1 MLNKTKCLLAI
12 IMFFGLMSCQKE
24 LNEITT
30 ISTGIIPD
38 LNTRVNASVTG
49 FVTDENN
56 LPVSG
61 ASATFGTSTTST
73 DQYGYFR
80 FNNQSVVKTAAVIT
94 VKFNGYFNGI
104 KTIIAEP
111 NRASFVRIKLIPKGN
126 SGNFNG
132 ASGGTITLN
141 NGLSIRFPANSI
153 INPLSSNSAPYTGQ
167 VNVSASWINPTATDL
182 ALIMPGDL
190 RGIDANGAMKVL
202 QTFGMAAV
210 ELFSPSGDKLQIAP
224 DSKATISFPLPAA
237 MSSTAPSTIPL
248 WHFDEEDGL
257 WKEEGFATKNGNTY
271 VGEVS
276 HFSFWNCDVPSNFVQ
291 FNCTVL
297 NASGAPIPFTWVKI
311 SEVSNP
317 FNLGFGLTDSAGYVS
332 GYVPNN
338 RQLKL
343 EIFTDLNCGNAVYSQ
358 TFITTTTNQ
367 SLGLVTIP
375 STSLLMANVTGSV
388 TNCINGP
395 VSNGYIMMI
404 KNGTYF
410 RYNMDA
416 NGNYAFSAPLCN
428 GPENVTFIGE
438 DITSGQQSSPL
449 AYTINNG
456 NNNVSVLQ
464 ACGTT
469 TQQFFNY
476 TINGTSYNIGVNPQ
490 PIDTFNMNLNPQ
502 SNPSRIEIYAQR
514 IRQFN
519 GVSYNPLNI
528 AIGFNQAGTAAGSVQ
543 NMTWF
548 YSGEI
553 NDSTYLSAPIPVNI
567 TEYGAVGQFISGNF
581 TGNINGV
588 LPVSIYNVTGS
599 FRVRRNQ

>member
-24 LNEITT
+24 MNEITT
-30 ISTGIIPD
+30 ISTGVIPD
-38 LNTRVNASVTG
+38 LTTRVNASVTG

-61 ASATFGTSTTST
+61 ASVTFGTSTTST
-73 DQYGYFR
+73 DEYGYFR

-111 NRASFVRIKLIPKGN
+111 NRAAFVRIKMIPKAN

-141 NGLSIRFPANSI
+141 NGLSIRFPANAI
-153 INPLSSNSAPYTGQ
+153 INPLSSNNTPYTGQ

-224 DSKATISFPLPAA
+224 GSKATISFPLPAA
-237 MSSTAPSTIPL
+237 MSSTAPTTIPL
-248 WHFDEEDGL
+248 WHFDEEAGL

-297 NASGAPIPFTWVKI
+297 DASGAPIPFAWVKV
-311 SEVSNP
+311 SVVSNP
-317 FNLGFGLTDSAGYVS
+317 YNCGFGFTDSTGYVS

-338 RQLKL
+338 SQLNL
-343 EIFTDLNCGNAVYSQ
+343 EIFTDVNCGTPVYSQ
-358 TFITTTTNQ
+358 TFNTTNITI
-367 SLGLVTIP
+367 SLGSINIP
-375 STSLLMANVTGSV
+375 PTTLSVANVSGSV
-388 TNCINGP
+388 TDCSSSP
-395 VSNGYIMMI
+395 VSNGYLLML
-404 KNGTYF
+404 KNGSYY
-410 RYNMDA
+410 RYNLNA
-416 NGNYAFSAPLCN
+416 NGAYAFSVVLCN
-428 GPENVTFIGE
+428 GPENVSFIGE
-438 DITSGQQSSPL
+438 DVTSGQQSTPV
-449 AYTINNG
+449 AFTINNG
-456 NNNVSVLQ
+456 INNVPGIQ

-476 TINGTSYNIGVNPQ
+476 TINGASYTITAPTDTIFSFPNPQ
-490 PIDTFNMNLNPQ
+490 TNP
-502 SNPSRIEIYAQR
+502 PRIEVHAQR
-514 IRQFN
+514 RTPS
-519 GVSYNPLNI
+519 VPPTYNNI
-528 AIGFNQAGTAAGSVQ
+528 SIGFTSNGIATGSTQ
-543 NMTWF
+543 NMTLF
-548 YSGEI
+548 YTSNI
-553 NDSTYLSAPIPVNI
+553 SDSTNITSPIPLNI
-567 TEYGAVGQFISGNF
+567 TEYGNIGQFISGNF
-581 TGNINGV
+581 TGAVTGGLPTSTVYNI
-588 LPVSIYNVTGS
+588 TGS
-599 FRVRRNQ
+599 FRVRRTQ

>member
-24 LNEITT
+24 MNEITT

-38 LNTRVNASVTG
+38 LTTRVNASVTG

-61 ASATFGTSTTST
+61 ASVTFGTSTTST
-73 DQYGYFR
+73 DEYGYFR

-111 NRASFVRIKLIPKGN
+111 NRAAFVRIKMIPKAN

-153 INPLSSNSAPYTGQ
+153 INPLSSNNTPSTGQ

-210 ELFSPSGDKLQIAP
+210 ELFTPSGDKLQIAP
-224 DSKATISFPLPAA
+224 GSKATISFPLPAA
-237 MSSTAPSTIPL
+237 MSSTAPTTIPL
-248 WHFDEEDGL
+248 WHFDEEAGL

-297 NASGAPIPFTWVKI
+297 DASGAPIPFAWVKV
-311 SEVSNP
+311 SVVSNP
-317 FNLGFGLTDSAGYVS
+317 YNCGFGFTDSTGYVS

-338 RQLKL
+338 SQLNL
-343 EIFTDLNCGNAVYSQ
+343 EVFTDQTCGTPVYSQ
-358 TFITTTTNQ
+358 TFNTTNITV
-367 SLGLVTIP
+367 SLGSINIP
-375 STSLLMANVTGSV
+375 PTTLSVANVSGSV
-388 TNCINGP
+388 TDCSSSP
-395 VSNGYIMMI
+395 VSNGYLLML
-404 KNGTYF
+404 KNGSYY
-410 RYNMDA
+410 RYNLNA
-416 NGNYAFSAPLCN
+416 NGAYAFSVVLCN
-428 GPENVTFIGE
+428 GPENVSFIGE
-438 DITSGQQSSPL
+438 DVTSGQQSTPV
-449 AYTINNG
+449 AFTINNG
-456 NNNVSVLQ
+456 INNVPGIQ

-476 TINGTSYNIGVNPQ
+476 TINGASYTITAPTDTIFSFPNPQ
-490 PIDTFNMNLNPQ
+490 TNP
-502 SNPSRIEIYAQR
+502 PRIEVHAQR
-514 IRQFN
+514 STPS
-519 GVSYNPLNI
+519 VPPTYDNI
-528 AIGFNQAGTAAGSVQ
+528 SIGFTSNGIAAGSTQ
-543 NMTWF
+543 NMTLF
-548 YSGEI
+548 YTRNIS
-553 NDSTYLSAPIPVNI
+553 DSTNITSPIPVNI
-567 TEYGAVGQFISGNF
+567 TEYGNIGQFISGNF
-581 TGNINGV
+581 TGAVTGGLPTSTVYNI
-588 LPVSIYNVTGS
+588 TGS
-599 FRVRRNQ
+599 FRVRRTQ

>member
-24 LNEITT
+24 MNEITT
-30 ISTGIIPD
+30 ISTGVIPD
-38 LNTRVNASVTG
+38 LTTRVNASVTG

-61 ASATFGTSTTST
+61 ASVTFGTSTTST
-73 DQYGYFR
+73 DEYGYFR

-111 NRASFVRIKLIPKGN
+111 NRAAFVRIKMIPKAN

-141 NGLSIRFPANSI
+141 NGLSIRFPANAI
-153 INPLSSNSAPYTGQ
+153 INPLSSNNTPYTGQ

-224 DSKATISFPLPAA
+224 GSKATISFPLPAA
-237 MSSTAPSTIPL
+237 MSSTAPTTIPL
-248 WHFDEEDGL
+248 WHFDEEAGL

-297 NASGAPIPFTWVKI
+297 DASGAPIPFAWVKV
-311 SEVSNP
+311 SVVSNP
-317 FNLGFGLTDSAGYVS
+317 YNCGFGFTDSTGYVS

-338 RQLKL
+338 SQLNL
-343 EIFTDLNCGNAVYSQ
+343 EVFTDVNCGTPVYSQ
-358 TFITTTTNQ
+358 TFNTTNITV
-367 SLGLVTIP
+367 SLGSINIP
-375 STSLLMANVTGSV
+375 PTTLSVANVSGSV
-388 TNCINGP
+388 TDCSSSP
-395 VSNGYIMMI
+395 VSNGYLLML
-404 KNGTYF
+404 KNGSYYRYNLNANGTY
-410 RYNMDA
+410 
-416 NGNYAFSAPLCN
+416 AFSVVLCN
-428 GPENVTFIGE
+428 GPENVSFIGE
-438 DITSGQQSSPL
+438 DVTSGQQSTPVVF
-449 AYTINNG
+449 TINNG
-456 NNNVSVLQ
+456 INNVPGIQ

-476 TINGTSYNIGVNPQ
+476 TINGASYTITTPADTIFSFPNPQ
-490 PIDTFNMNLNPQ
+490 TNP
-502 SNPSRIEIYAQR
+502 PRIEVHAQR
-514 IRQFN
+514 RTPS
-519 GVSYNPLNI
+519 VPPTYDNI
-528 AIGFNQAGTAAGSVQ
+528 SIGFTSNGIAAGSTQ
-543 NMTWF
+543 NMTLF
-548 YSGEI
+548 YTSNI
-553 NDSTYLSAPIPVNI
+553 SDSTNITSPIPLNI
-567 TEYGAVGQFISGNF
+567 TEYGNIGQFISGNF
-581 TGNINGV
+581 TGAVTGGLPTSTVYNI
-588 LPVSIYNVTGS
+588 TGS
-599 FRVRRNQ
+599 FRVRRTQ

>member
-24 LNEITT
+24 MNEITT

-38 LNTRVNASVTG
+38 LTTRVNASVTG

-61 ASATFGTSTTST
+61 ASVTFGTSTAST
-73 DQYGYFR
+73 DEYGYFR

-111 NRASFVRIKLIPKGN
+111 NRAAFVRIKMIPKAN

-153 INPLSSNSAPYTGQ
+153 INPLSSNNTPYTGQ

-210 ELFSPSGDKLQIAP
+210 ELYSPSGDKLQIAP
-224 DSKATISFPLPAA
+224 GSKATISFPLPAA

-248 WHFDEEDGL
+248 WHFEEEAGL

-297 NASGAPIPFTWVKI
+297 DASGAPIPFAWVKV
-311 SEVSNP
+311 SVVSNP
-317 FNLGFGLTDSAGYVS
+317 YNCGFGFTDSTGYVS

-338 RQLKL
+338 SQLNL
-343 EIFTDLNCGNAVYSQ
+343 EVFTDVNCGTPVYSQ
-358 TFITTTTNQ
+358 TFNTTNITI
-367 SLGLVTIP
+367 SLGSINIP
-375 STSLLMANVTGSV
+375 PTTLSVANVSGSV
-388 TNCINGP
+388 TDCSSSP
-395 VSNGYIMMI
+395 VTNGYLLML
-404 KNGTYF
+404 KNGSYY
-410 RYNMDA
+410 RYNLNA
-416 NGNYAFSAPLCN
+416 NGAYAFSVVLCN
-428 GPENVTFIGE
+428 GPENVSFIGE
-438 DITSGQQSSPL
+438 DVTSGQQSTPVTF
-449 AYTINNG
+449 TINNG
-456 NNNVSVLQ
+456 INNVPGIQ

-476 TINGTSYNIGVNPQ
+476 TINGASYTITTPTDTIFSFPNPQ
-490 PIDTFNMNLNPQ
+490 TNP
-502 SNPSRIEIYAQR
+502 PRIEVHAQR
-514 IRQFN
+514 RTPS
-519 GVSYNPLNI
+519 VPPTYDNI
-528 AIGFNQAGTAAGSVQ
+528 SIGFTSNGIATGSTQ
-543 NMTWF
+543 NMTLF
-548 YSGEI
+548 YTSNI
-553 NDSTYLSAPIPVNI
+553 SDSTNITSPIPLNI
-567 TEYGAVGQFISGNF
+567 TEYGNIGQFISGNF
-581 TGNINGV
+581 TGAVTGGLPTSTVYNI
-588 LPVSIYNVTGS
+588 TGS
-599 FRVRRNQ
+599 FRVRRTQ